1 MAKIRRT
8 MIVSYVIII
17 CLMFGLVIFFNI
29 LHTNAEA
36 KYASITNTLILENG
50 ISQKTSKLVALHLSL
65 LQDINNPELT
75 SEYNVTKQS
84 ISMDLEKLDVLI
96 TSNESVLVYIK
107 LKTIIEKLEDESAQ
121 GIQNTRNKDFTKSD
135 YTYNYIL
142 QDESYIKETT
152 ANLVV
157 AELNYAA
164 QIQKNMDNIRNITF
178 FVGATLVLII
188 ILFCGIIAYYFSNKL
203 SSPLVKLSGLAKEIS
218 GGNISQRVDKNLM
231 EYKDEIGSLANSFD
245 NMLVRLN
252 SEITSQKAANDSLL
266 KTETKLGEVNIN
278 LEKANLNLKSLDSQ
292 KDEFISLTAHE
303 LKTPLTSIRGFTQ
316 IMLEKDKWGDAD
328 NKHYLEL
335 INKNTDRLYTLV
347 TDIVDSSRI
356 SLGKLKLNIEEV
368 DTYKLFNEI
377 KENMT
382 LVISGK
388 GLAPIFII
396 DKKLPNIMADFER
409 TMQILHNLISN
420 SVKFTEHGRISLH
433 VSRYDDFIRF
443 EVLDTGQG
451 IPKENFNS
459 IFSKFYQVD
468 SSMTRKIGGS
478 GLGLSICKGLVEG
491 MGGKIGFN
499 SELGKGSIFAFIL
512 PIVNNKQKADNKNN
526 NS

>member
-1 MAKIRRT
+1 
-8 MIVSYVIII
+8 
-17 CLMFGLVIFFNI
+17 
-29 LHTNAEA
+29 
-36 KYASITNTLILENG
+36 
-50 ISQKTSKLVALHLSL
+50 
-65 LQDINNPELT
+65 
-75 SEYNVTKQS
+75 
-84 ISMDLEKLDVLI
+84 
-96 TSNESVLVYIK
+96 
-107 LKTIIEKLEDESAQ
+107 
-121 GIQNTRNKDFTKSD
+121 
-135 YTYNYIL
+135 
-142 QDESYIKETT
+142 
-152 ANLVV
+152 VV